1 MKNLFAALT
10 VLLTVT
16 SASAFFENNN
26 FNPWDNDN
34 NNRWTLNSNGN
45 AEDNGIF
52 AYNSYD
58 FWDPRWYSTEFTNMV
73 NEIDDESD
81 NQYAF
86 NSNSFPAKDTTTK

>member
-10 VLLTVT
+10 VLFTIS
-16 SASAFFENNN
+16 SANAFFDNAN

-34 NNRWTLNSNGN
+34 NNRWSFNN
-45 AEDNGIF
+45 ADDNGIF

-58 FWDPRWYSTEFTNMV
+58 FWDPRWYSQEFTNMI
-73 NEIDDESD
+73 NEIDDESN

-86 NSNSFPAKDTTTK
+86 NNYQFPAVADTE